1 MTFQN
6 APTLCDTASASFIR
20 LRFRWEVGMGWVGI
34 YFGLGWDSQLESSL
48 GDTLIFC
55 IILVV
60 FHSAGTACLRK
71 GNSRN
76 QTKYMKGLKVKITF
90 PFKLKFQIWYRKLLG
105 KYIPLGCPD
114 ILSLL
119 FSDLRRELHR
129 TMPPWNWRMRTS
141 RLSLLRFSDQQQ
153 ADTVKRKHRFSHLM
167 KVLNRGLG
175 FSDNKIC

>member
-48 GDTLIFC
+48 EDTLIFC

-90 PFKLKFQIWYRKLLG
+90 PFKLKFQIWYRKLSG

-119 FSDLRRELHR
+119 LKWFTARASPHYATLELTHAHFKTFPLAFLRPAASRHCEKKTQIFSFNEG
-129 TMPPWNWRMRTS
+129 PE
-141 RLSLLRFSDQQQ
+141 
-153 ADTVKRKHRFSHLM
+153 
-167 KVLNRGLG
+167 
-175 FSDNKIC
+175 